1 MSDIDKPIGYG
12 RDIFLLVMAVL
23 VLLVLFA
30 VVAATQGDYVVS
42 GKGDDGYFWAS
53 VFYPDYS
60 GIEYLYPNIA
70 FLRLFQNIG
79 FELLPLYLLNL
90 VLQIALLVILLRQLR
105 NLCGVNKAELWIFL
119 WVATSVE
126 ILFVTVFFMRDLYIL
141 LCILLIAG
149 TSRAN
154 WIKMLVLT
162 CLALLRPFGLIVS
175 GLLFPIKKV
184 LIAGGVIIAILF
196 SVTSIDELIKFILMP
211 NAVIAGQNF
220 EIEDVVSARS
230 ERVSEGKSKLS
241 VNTLST
247 PIFAP
252 LLMIVRPLVPNKL
265 HDTYVAHNGLTG
277 VVQYRNNFDPYVL
290 WQNLIIPV
298 NCIYLAN
305 LFISLFR
312 GLIKNQ
318 GGQRGNVIIYLFA
331 TTIIA
336 IISGQGRHHLMISW
350 LEPVIMSKTYKNS
363 DIRIAKYLTTS
374 LILFSLMMAFF
385 TINA

>member
-1 MSDIDKPIGYG
+1 
-12 RDIFLLVMAVL
+12 
-23 VLLVLFA
+23 
-30 VVAATQGDYVVS
+30 
-42 GKGDDGYFWAS
+42 
-53 VFYPDYS
+53 
-60 GIEYLYPNIA
+60 
-70 FLRLFQNIG
+70 
-79 FELLPLYLLNL
+79 
-90 VLQIALLVILLRQLR
+90 
-105 NLCGVNKAELWIFL
+105 
-119 WVATSVE
+119 
-126 ILFVTVFFMRDLYIL
+126 
-141 LCILLIAG
+141 
-149 TSRAN
+149 
-154 WIKMLVLT
+154 
-162 CLALLRPFGLIVS
+162 
-175 GLLFPIKKV
+175 
-184 LIAGGVIIAILF
+184 
-196 SVTSIDELIKFILMP
+196 
-211 NAVIAGQNF
+211 
-220 EIEDVVSARS
+220 
-230 ERVSEGKSKLS
+230 
-241 VNTLST
+241 
-247 PIFAP
+247 
-252 LLMIVRPLVPNKL
+252 LVPNKL

>member
-1 MSDIDKPIGYG
+1 
-12 RDIFLLVMAVL
+12 
-23 VLLVLFA
+23 
-30 VVAATQGDYVVS
+30 
-42 GKGDDGYFWAS
+42 
-53 VFYPDYS
+53 
-60 GIEYLYPNIA
+60 
-70 FLRLFQNIG
+70 
-79 FELLPLYLLNL
+79 
-90 VLQIALLVILLRQLR
+90 
-105 NLCGVNKAELWIFL
+105 
-119 WVATSVE
+119 
-126 ILFVTVFFMRDLYIL
+126 
-141 LCILLIAG
+141 
-149 TSRAN
+149 
-154 WIKMLVLT
+154 
-162 CLALLRPFGLIVS
+162 
-175 GLLFPIKKV
+175 
-184 LIAGGVIIAILF
+184 
-196 SVTSIDELIKFILMP
+196 MP